1 MSVVAISRWLGQK
14 LAAPGLPLV
23 KILSASDAPV
33 DSATGRCCAAD
44 LPAGASPRNHVYAKR
59 GRLAR
64 LCPSHLGAVAL
75 LYLLRADAS
84 AAAPDIKYLFPA
96 GATRGAT
103 VQVAA
108 GGNIGG
114 WPAQVWIDRPGLQA
128 VATEEQGKF
137 SITVAADAPPGVYWL
152 RIYNAEGAAAPLPF
166 IVGAL
171 SEINE
176 QEPNDSAAKP
186 QALPSPSCTVNGRLE
201 KRGDVDT
208 FAVSLSKDQSLVAA
222 VAAHETL
229 GSPMDPVLQ
238 IVSPR
243 GVVLAHSDDERGLD
257 PLVNCVAPS
266 DGVYLVRVFAFP
278 ATPDASIS
286 LAGGETFIYRLT
298 VTTGGFLDA
307 ALPLAVSRAASTMA
321 EACGWNLPDA
331 EKRLS
336 LTPSADQAVIDLFAP
351 QWAGTLS
358 LPVVDRPSLCETEP
372 NDLAHLQSIE
382 LPATLSGRIGENGD
396 QDAFRIHLAKGT
408 AWRFKVESR
417 ALGYPLD
424 SVLRLVEGSGKTLAT
439 SDDAGKNIDA
449 DLNFTSP
456 ADGDYTLVLSD
467 LYGHGGRR
475 YFYRLTMESLEP
487 DFSLTVAQHAYTLA
501 SGKPLEV
508 PVTIDRRQG
517 FSGDIEISVV
527 GLPEA
532 VTCSP
537 VKSAAQGDTAKTV
550 KLTISGSAVF
560 SGPIRMVGTAAEPR
574 SRRRFAET
582 PLAAD
587 ALTSDLWL
595 TVVK

>member
-1 MSVVAISRWLGQK
+1 M
-14 LAAPGLPLV
+14 
-23 KILSASDAPV
+23 
-33 DSATGRCCAAD
+33 
-44 LPAGASPRNHVYAKR
+44 YAKR
-59 GRLAR
+59 GRFAR

-75 LYLLRADAS
+75 LYLLSVSADAS

-103 VQVAA
+103 VQVTA
-108 GGNIGG
+108 GGNVGG
-114 WPAQVWIDRPGLQA
+114 WPAQVWVNRPGIQA
-128 VATEEQGKF
+128 VAGEEQGKF
-137 SITVAADAPPGVYWL
+137 SVTVGADAPPGVYWL
-152 RIYNAEGAAAPLPF
+152 RIFNAEGAAAPLPF
-166 IVGAL
+166 LVGAL
-171 SEINE
+171 SETNE
-176 QEPNDSAAKP
+176 QEPNDSAAKS
-186 QALPSPSCTVNGRLE
+186 QALPSASCTVNGRLE

-257 PLVNCVAPS
+257 PLLNFMAPS
-266 DGVYLVRVFAFP
+266 DGVYLVRLFAFP

-298 VTTGGFLDA
+298 VTTGGFVDA
-307 ALPLAVSRAASTMA
+307 ALPLAVSRAASTTV
-321 EACGWNLPDA
+321 EACGWNLADA

-336 LTPSADQAVIDLFAP
+336 LTPAAEQTSVDLFAP
-351 QWAGTLS
+351 PWAGGFS

-372 NDLAHLQSIE
+372 NDLAHPQSVG
-382 LPATLSGRIGENGD
+382 LPATLSGRIAENGD

-408 AWRFKVESR
+408 AWRFKAESR

-424 SVLRLVEGSGKTLAT
+424 SVLRLADRSGKMLAT
-439 SDDAGKNIDA
+439 SDDAGKSIDA
-449 DLNFTSP
+449 DLSFTSP

-475 YFYRLTMESLEP
+475 YFYRLALEPLEP

-501 SGKPLEV
+501 ADKPLEV

-527 GLPEA
+527 GLPEG

-537 VKSAAQGDTAKTV
+537 VKSAAQGDTAKAV
-550 KLTISGSAVF
+550 KLTITGSAAF
-560 SGPIRMVGTAAEPR
+560 SGPIRMVGTAAEPNG
-574 SRRRFAET
+574 RRRFAET
-582 PLAAD
+582 PLAA
-587 ALTSDLWL
+587 ATRTSDLWL
-595 TVVK
+595 TAFK